1 LEGIVN
7 RLVGQVPGDA
17 SIPFPRAAG
26 QRSLLLLAALLATL
40 IACSPGTEREK
51 QQAGRD
57 AGQTRAQQGTTTSGD
72 RSRDATAPEGEAT
85 MADSRVRWDYVALG
99 DSLAAGVGARRGYV
113 PRYAEHLQRDTEA
126 NIRVT
131 NLGVSGQTSSQLL
144 HSLRADPEIRKALRG
159 AEVVTLNIGLNDL
172 GQARSAYQSGTCGGS
187 QNQACLRKVVDRVER
202 NWDAVIYE
210 ISSLR
215 STHNTIIR
223 TVGLG
228 YTPRTEGNFGP
239 YLARV
244 TRHIDS
250 AADDAHIPYAEVH
263 LDDEDMSADG
273 LHPNDKGY
281 RLTADRLRSLGY
293 KPLYPR

>member
-1 LEGIVN
+1 M
-7 RLVGQVPGDA
+7 
-17 SIPFPRAAG
+17 
-26 QRSLLLLAALLATL
+26 LLAALLATL
-40 IACSPGTEREK
+40 MACSPGMEREK

-57 AGQTRAQQGTTTSGD
+57 AGQTTTQQESTTSGA
-72 RSRDATAPEGEAT
+72 RSGDATALEGEPT

-113 PRYAEHLQRDTEA
+113 PRYAEHLRRDADA
-126 NIRVT
+126 NVRVT

-144 HSLRADPEIRKALRG
+144 HSFRADPETRKALRG

-172 GQARSAYQSGTCGGS
+172 GQAGSAYESGTCGGS
-187 QNQACLRKVVDRVER
+187 QNRACLREAVDKVER
-202 NWDAVIYE
+202 NWDAIFNE

-215 STHNTIIR
+215 SSEGTIIR

-228 YTPRTEGNFGP
+228 YTPRTEGVFGP
-239 YLARV
+239 YLAKV

-250 AADDAHIPYAEVH
+250 AADIADIPYAEVR
-263 LDDEDMSADG
+263 LDDEGISADG

-281 RLTADRLRSLGY
+281 RMIANRLRSLGY
-293 KPLYPR
+293 EPLYPR